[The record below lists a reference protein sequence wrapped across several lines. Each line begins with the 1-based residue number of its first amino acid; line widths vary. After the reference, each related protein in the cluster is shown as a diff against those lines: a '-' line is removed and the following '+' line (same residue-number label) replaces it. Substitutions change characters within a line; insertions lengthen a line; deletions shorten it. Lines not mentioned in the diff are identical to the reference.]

1 MQLKENTFD
10 LNKIMLGT
18 AGLAGIWGKV
28 DFEESEATILRAL
41 ELGITHFDSS
51 PAYADAELILGRALN
66 QWKGPRPFISTKA
79 GKLKSDDPDS
89 VAYDFSPDG
98 LQRSVENS
106 LRLLEIDQIDLL
118 FLHDPTGLQP
128 GQVTQAIKMFQ
139 QFKSAGLVKQVGI
152 GGNFGASFR
161 QYVCRENFDFFMGF
175 NRYNLVC
182 RDAKADEFNLLSAEG
197 IKICQ
202 ASPLYMGLL
211 GRKLPDY
218 TLHKPEW
225 IPEEHLRKANAFFDF
240 CRRENIE
247 LPGLA
252 LQFLLQSDCLDK
264 VVLGAINLVELEKSI
279 SWLADE
285 NLRDYAIKLLADP
298 EL

>member
-1 MQLKENTFD
+1 MQLKKDGFD

-28 DFEESEATILRAL
+28 DFMESERTILRAL
-41 ELGITHFDSS
+41 ELGISHFDSS
-51 PAYADAELILGRALN
+51 PAYADAELILGRALS

-106 LRLLEIDQIDLL
+106 LRLLKTDQIDLL
-118 FLHDPTGLQP
+118 FLHDPTGLRP
-128 GQVTQAIKMFQ
+128 GEVEQAIKMFQ
-139 QFKSAGLVKQVGI
+139 QFKSTGLVKQVGI

-161 QYVCRENFDFFMGF
+161 QFVCRENFDFFMGY

-182 RDAKADEFNLLSAEG
+182 RDAREDEFNLLSTQG
-197 IKICQ
+197 IRICQ

-211 GRKLPDY
+211 GRKLTDY
-218 TLHKPEW
+218 TLSKPEW
-225 IPEEHLRKANAFFDF
+225 IPAEHLSKANAFFAF
-240 CRRENIE
+240 CRKENIE

-252 LQFLLQSDCLDK
+252 LQFLLQSDCLNK
-264 VVLGAINLVELEKSI
+264 VVLGAINMAELEKSI
-279 SWLADE
+279 SWLGDE
-285 NLRDYAIKLLADP
+285 NLRGYALNLLADTG
-298 EL
+298 L